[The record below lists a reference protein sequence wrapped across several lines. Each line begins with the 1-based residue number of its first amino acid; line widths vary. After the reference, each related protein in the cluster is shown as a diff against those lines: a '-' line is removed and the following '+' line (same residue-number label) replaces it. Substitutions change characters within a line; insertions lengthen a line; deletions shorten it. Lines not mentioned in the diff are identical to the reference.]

1 MGKYE
6 EFKQLTLPLS
16 VVKKF
21 FTTTGNSGRKA
32 VGASGNEG
40 IILSDWIQERI
51 DDGTINPG
59 SVPSSNTDLTFS
71 QTATTVTV
79 ISSTGTDAV
88 IPSAST
94 TLAGVMTA
102 DDKIKLESLIT
113 LTGLPAGDTTL
124 GIFSGTIIPDNMDIK
139 SALQFLESKLDTI
152 PSITQGDLLS
162 ANTVISVTN
171 GTNAVFGSDTTLTFN
186 AGNINLSDIGGTL
199 DVDQISTTGATTN
212 DIIIFNGT
220 NWVVDSIPTPSIA
233 HNDLTGLQGGQS
245 GQYYHLPQ
253 SIYDILKTTNA
264 NKLLGRVS
272 TIGEVQELT
281 LGGSLVFNGTAIELS
296 GDSATPGNNK
306 YWGTNGSGVKGFYTL
321 SAVGT
326 VTNVSATN
334 SADLT
339 FTITNPTSTPDI
351 TAVLTNTGVTSGTYG
366 SNSSV
371 SVFTVNS
378 KGRITSAIDTP
389 IAITSSNVSNFSEAV
404 DDRVNGL
411 LIAGTGIT
419 LTYDDT
425 ANTLTID
432 SSAVGSVTGTGV
444 ANRVAFWTSATNL
457 SNDSDLGFDGTYLT
471 LGNPGASTAKFT
483 SKGVGGTQSTFG
495 FIHQNSTNA
504 DVFKVADNGAVTIG
518 ALGEIYL
525 HPDSINLT
533 TGGNFPINVSGG
545 DLTLYSDLT
554 VTAEGGG
561 SASNTPSFKSI
572 ATRSTN
578 IGTCINAQIEG
589 SFTMGAGSNSYYDL
603 HVKTIVNQT
612 GGTSAIRSIYVDPTL
627 SAATNYTGVE
637 INAPGHTALKVAAG
651 NIRLELTGT
660 ATGDIYYRK
669 ADGTV
674 GVLPIGG
681 PMEVLGSTGTIPA
694 WTTTA
699 GSLPGGANGDFLIYS
714 GGSWAS
720 GSPIKEKQTGI
731 TGVTITLGA
740 TPLGSSLFTLYRNGI
755 YQDDTD
761 DYSIVGNVITMV
773 TALVSTDKITAIYYT

>member
-21 FTTTGNSGRKA
+21 FTTTGNSGRRA
-32 VGASGNEG
+32 MGGSGNEG
-40 IILSDWIQERI
+40 IVLADWIQARI
-51 DDGTINPG
+51 DDGTIDPG
-59 SVPSSNTDLTFS
+59 SVPGSNTDLTFS
-71 QTATTVTV
+71 RTPTTVTI
-79 ISSTGTDAV
+79 ISSTGTDAE
-88 IPSAST
+88 IPFASN

-102 DDKIKLESLIT
+102 DDRIKLESLIT
-113 LTGLPAGDTTL
+113 LTGVPAGDTTL
-124 GIFSGTIIPDNMDIK
+124 GVFSGTIIPDNMDIK

-162 ANTVISVTN
+162 ANTVISITN

-186 AGNINLSDIGGTL
+186 VGNINLSDIGGTL

-245 GQYYHLPQ
+245 GQYYHLSQ
-253 SIYDILKTTNA
+253 SIYDKLKTTNA
-264 NKLLGRVS
+264 NKILGRVV
-272 TIGEVQELT
+272 TTGEVQELN
-281 LGGSLVFNGTAIELS
+281 LGGSLVFSSTSIELRN
-296 GDSATPGNNK
+296 DSPSPGNSK
-306 YWGTNGSGVKGFYTL
+306 YYGTDATGVKGYHALT
-321 SAVGT
+321 AIGT

-339 FTITNPTSTPDI
+339 FTVTNPTSTPII
-351 TAVLTNTGVTSGTYG
+351 TAVLTNSGVTSGTYG
-366 SNSSV
+366 SNSTIP
-371 SVFTVNS
+371 VFTVNG
-378 KGRITSAIDTP
+378 KGRITSATDTP
-389 IAITSSNVSNFSEAV
+389 ISIVSSNVSNFSEAV

-411 LIAGTGIT
+411 LVAGTGIT

-425 ANTLTID
+425 ANTLTVASTATGI
-432 SSAVGSVTGTGV
+432 TGTGV
-444 ANRVAFWTSATNL
+444 TNRVAFWTSTTNL

-471 LGNPGASTAKFT
+471 LGNPGSSTAKFT

-495 FIHQNSTNA
+495 FIHQNSTSV

-533 TGGNFPINVSGG
+533 TGGDFPINVSGG
-545 DLTLYSDLT
+545 NLTLYSDET

-589 SFTMGAGSNSYYDL
+589 SFTMGAGSNPYYDL

-627 SAATNYTGVE
+627 SAATNYTGIE
-637 INAPGHTALKVAAG
+637 INAPGHTALKVASG
-651 NIRLELTGT
+651 DVRLELAGT
-660 ATGDIYYRK
+660 NTGDIYYRK

-681 PMEVLGSTGTIPA
+681 PSEVLGSTGTIPA
-694 WTTTA
+694 WTTTS
-699 GSLPGGANGDFLIYS
+699 GSLPGGTNGDFLIYS

-731 TGVTITLGA
+731 TGVTVTLGA
-740 TPLGSSLFTLYRNGI
+740 TPLGSSLFILYRNGI
-755 YQDDTD
+755 YQDDID

-773 TALVSTDKITAIYYT
+773 TALVATDKITAIYYT